1 MMNGLVFNIQRFS
14 LHDGPGI
21 RTTVFLKGCP
31 LHCYWCHN
39 PEGIRPSAEL
49 QVFPQKCIG
58 CGECIRVCKQHAHQV
73 IDNKK
78 RFLRDRCIADAACVA
93 VCYAGALEL
102 TGRRMNVDEVMAE
115 IEQDQI
121 YYDSSGGGVTLS
133 GGEPLM
139 QKAFSLQL
147 LKRCREHSIHTAL
160 ETCAFAPAESLK
172 ELLSY
177 TDLVMMDIKHM
188 DSDLHKKATGA
199 GNRRILDNA
208 RLLANT
214 DIPLWFRIPVIPEFN
229 DSIKAITDITA
240 FAGALQIERKKRH
253 NPAEIRLELL
263 SFHQMAGDKYKS
275 LDMDYNARAIKPLSK
290 TTMSELQDIVNHY
303 FQD

>member
-1 MMNGLVFNIQRFS
+1 MNGLVFNIQRFS

-39 PEGIRPSAEL
+39 PEGIRLSPEL

-58 CGECIRVCKQHAHQV
+58 CGECIRVCKQHAHQ
-73 IDNKK
+73 IIENEK
-78 RFLRDRCIADAACVA
+78 RFLRDRCIASGACVE

-102 TGRRMNVDEVMAE
+102 SGHRMSVDEVMSE

-139 QKAFSLQL
+139 QKEFSLQL
-147 LKRCREHSIHTAL
+147 LKRCREQDIHTAL
-160 ETCAFAPAESLK
+160 ETCAFAPAEQLK
-172 ELLSY
+172 ALLSY

-199 GNRRILDNA
+199 ENQRILENA
-208 RLLANT
+208 RMLANT
-214 DIPLWFRIPVIPEFN
+214 DIPVWFRIPVIPGFN
-229 DSIKAITDITA
+229 DSVRAIADIAA
-240 FAGALQIERKKRH
+240 FVNTLQNERKKS
-253 NPAEIRLELL
+253 NTPAEIRLELL
-263 SFHQMAGDKYKS
+263 PFHQMAGDKYKS
-275 LDMDYNARAIKPLSK
+275 LDMEYKAKAVKPLSK
-290 TTMSELQDIVNHY
+290 TTMSELQEIVNHY
-303 FQD
+303 FQE